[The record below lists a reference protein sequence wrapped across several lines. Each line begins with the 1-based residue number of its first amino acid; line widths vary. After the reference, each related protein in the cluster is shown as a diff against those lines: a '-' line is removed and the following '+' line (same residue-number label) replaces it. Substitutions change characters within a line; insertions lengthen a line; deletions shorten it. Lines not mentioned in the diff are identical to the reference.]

1 MIKLKKILK
10 EAIGKDLYSDS
21 LPNSRAKEFQGALTK
36 LEKSIGVMRDAIK
49 FKKGG
54 AVGKRKGD
62 IHYEL
67 WAVYAHPK
75 RSILKNI
82 ENACDTLTES
92 GYKNNKEALKIR
104 DLVKKG
110 KIKIFNLGAKFS
122 STAAETLVIS
132 KLPI

>member
-21 LPNSRAKEFQGALTK
+21 LPNSRAKEFQGALTR
-36 LEKSIGVMRDAIK
+36 LEKSIGSMRDAIK
-49 FKKGG
+49 FEKGG
-54 AVGKRKGD
+54 VVGKRKGD

-67 WAVYAHPK
+67 WAFYTHPK

-82 ENACDTLTES
+82 ENACDTLTEI

-110 KIKIFNLGAKFS
+110 KIKILGLDDAGFREK
-122 STAAETLVIS
+122 
-132 KLPI
+132 K